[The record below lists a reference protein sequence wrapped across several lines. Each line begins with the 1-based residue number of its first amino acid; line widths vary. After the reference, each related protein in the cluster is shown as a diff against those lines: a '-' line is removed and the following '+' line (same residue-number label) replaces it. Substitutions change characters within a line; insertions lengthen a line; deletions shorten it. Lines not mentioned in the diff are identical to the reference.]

1 MANYYRDQIG
11 ALREALG
18 DEHAQ
23 VQMMAKGA
31 DNDNEPPEA
40 DKANEA

>member
-1 MANYYRDQIG
+1 MKAVGEERFQAFLDSV
-11 ALREALG
+11 A
-18 DEHAQ
+18 
-23 VQMMAKGA
+23 QMMAKGA